1 MFWIW
6 LHLILPSSSWRKWSV
21 FHICPCGSAII
32 VLSLDVFW
40 GGGERVLSPFPN
52 KKQRWCSCF
61 SSSWHGSNTF
71 HTSRHTKFADLRW
84 GPQQRYELSRC
95 PSSCRVVRF
104 SLYCVVAFRLI
115 TFSSVFLK
123 LLFKLIY
130 WSTCQ
135 AFLLNPLQSVL
146 FKCGILVKNWINIML
161 DCSCSFSVFAPVS
174 FIDCTWRPTYF
185 LSSENKR
192 QQIRLVTCR
201 PSEWL
206 PVTFNQNSTPFDIL
220 LSASRLIHQHWPSV
234 VWFTWVVYTTKFTQF
249 YLQFSFFCLVFIF
262 QPTDGRLTRYWCF
275 CPCSSSS

>member
-1 MFWIW
+1 MFLTRNRDDARVSAHPDMI
-6 LHLILPSSSWRKWSV
+6 LILFIHPDIPSLQICVGDPNRGTSSQ
-21 FHICPCGSAII
+21 GA
-32 VLSLDVFW
+32 
-40 GGGERVLSPFPN
+40 
-52 KKQRWCSCF
+52 
-61 SSSWHGSNTF
+61 
-71 HTSRHTKFADLRW
+71 
-84 GPQQRYELSRC
+84 
-95 PSSCRVVRF
+95 RVVTF
-104 SLYCVVAFRLI
+104 SLCCVVAFSLI

-161 DCSCSFSVFAPVS
+161 DCSCSFSFFAPVS

-201 PSEWL
+201 PSEWF

-220 LSASRLIHQHWPSV
+220 LSASRLIHRHWPSV

-249 YLQFSFFCLVFIF
+249 YLQFSFFGLVLIF
-262 QPTDGRLTRYWCF
+262 QPTDGWLTRYDVSV
-275 CPCSSSS
+275 PVPPLPNRPPPSSHKRAPPRV